1 MKKTRRKH
9 VGGGPSKTMKA
20 RGNAITDADVEV
32 ALKMEPIPYELFFDD
47 QDKYTGYRMKM
58 VKDDVYE
65 LSNYGK
71 YYPKKGGVRTET
83 ADVPMMFV
91 YDGYLYKKTEKQ
103 TKTGNLKYDR
113 QVLPVED
120 FKKEDLDEFA
130 DAGDRGIMEEIK
142 EPIMEKEVVE
152 EPVVKPSYTKSEKA
166 SHNIPVITKEL
177 FDDSYENPNKVD
189 GDYTGY
195 RMKLVKDNLYELT
208 NSGKYYPK
216 KGGVRTET
224 ADVLMMFV
232 YDGYLY
238 KKNEKQ
244 TKTGNLR
251 YTREKL
257 PSEEGV
263 DEGIE
268 EEVEK
273 GLEERVEEKGLDE
286 RVEEKGIDERVEEKG
301 IDEVADER
309 VEEKG
314 IGKVID
320 ERVEEPAR
328 TTNEIDEYEYKKEHP
343 NNTISITINGE
354 TITQDDDFLYPSL
367 NDPYLNVKIA
377 NRKEFSSYM
386 YDGTPDN
393 VKTRS
398 DYVCREDREF
408 ELLPHQLFV
417 KNFLSKNTPYRSI
430 LLYHGLGSGKTCS
443 AIGICETMR
452 ASMKQTGVVNK
463 ILIIASTNVQDNFRL
478 QLFDDQKLK
487 RSSGA
492 WTMDSCVGNSLLR
505 EINPTNDVN
514 ITAEKIA
521 SQANSIINTSYAFMG
536 YLQFANYVQRRALTP
551 ADAATYTEK
560 QKNDIKINNIKRL
573 FNNRL
578 IVIDEVHNVP
588 NSMAAP
594 LLMLI
599 AEHAENVRFVL
610 LSATPMYNSVEEII
624 WITNLMNINDKRQ
637 PIRASDV
644 FDKKGIMFPDSDGP
658 ANRGEQLLRRKLN
671 GYVSYVRGENP
682 YTFPFRLYPDIFS
695 VDNTFLNKP
704 YPTKTITGND
714 NLPTMHGM
722 KNRIFIT
729 DIGSEQERAY
739 NFIVNGANIF
749 TKKSGANIFRTVEE
763 DDDNAI
769 FENMESF
776 GYTKLQIP
784 LQSLIMTFPSPT
796 LNKLNGNYDD
806 VDPDTAKEI
815 IGELVGKNGINKAM
829 SFKEER
835 KQIDE
840 ETYIYM
846 KHKYEYKK
854 GYEGLFTLDKLRA
867 HSSKIAHICTMI
879 TEQRSTGIIMVYTQY
894 IDGGVVPMALA
905 LEELGFA
912 RYGSNQQF
920 VKPLFKKGA
929 AINQE
934 PRDAKT
940 MELRPEYA
948 KTRDLDNFKQAKYM
962 ILSGDKYFSQNN
974 AKDIKYATSKAN
986 RDGEE
991 VRVILISRAASEGLD
1006 FKFIR
1011 QVHVLDPWYNL
1022 NRTEQIVGRGVRNM
1036 SHCGLPFEERNVEI
1050 YLHATV
1056 LNDGSGREC
1065 ADHYVYR
1072 YAENKAIIIGKVTRL
1087 LKEVSVDCKLNL
1099 GQSKFTY
1106 DILKQIP
1113 ENEAIPIHPS
1123 SAPAGALITI
1133 QVGDKTGT
1141 EACDYAENCNYTCS
1155 IKNESAVEPKVE
1167 PVAETYDVEQMRADS
1182 DRLIDALKSIY
1193 KSKSSK
1199 KMSYHIDE
1207 IKKLMEPYMKNED
1220 QLMLAL
1226 TQIVDNPY
1234 EKIFDKYGREGRMI
1248 NRDQFY
1254 AFQPLEIT
1262 DKRASLLENSMPV
1275 HFKHD
1280 KLNYE
1285 ISNEVAGSPMLPTS
1299 PGSPMP
1305 GSPLMEDGLFEMA
1318 IENLRKN
1325 MAIVENPVPYEVMA
1339 SEEDWAINLNSIS
1352 KTPRLAGA
1360 EKEKRRPLINFFLI
1374 EEHGFT
1380 REQILKYAFEHFMDT
1395 MNHRFKKSLIENLD
1409 KMNNVDPL
1417 QSSIKRYFEMR
1428 KFSNNQSVGYIFT
1441 KVSKNMVKNSVLYR
1455 ETPETSWTEEEPG
1468 EVLDFK
1474 YDMQERLTKDLSK
1487 LNATFGFVGYF
1498 TGRGIKEKGS
1508 AEGSMEYMTKTLG
1521 RGRGNKGAK
1530 LSGKGKDVIITLY
1543 NSMMDT
1549 VGQPQKHYVE
1559 KDIKDISKNGFA
1571 VVLEMLLRKFQ
1582 DEGKGPM
1589 GPKVPLI
1596 WHLTPEEAIANGINE
1611 YDI

>member
-1 MKKTRRKH
+1 M
-9 VGGGPSKTMKA
+9 GGSASKTAKA
-20 RGNAITDADVEV
+20 RANAITDADIEV
-32 ALKMEPIPYELFFDD
+32 ALTMKPISYNLFFDD
-47 QDKYTGYRMKM
+47 EDKYVGYRMKM
-58 VKDDVYE
+58 VRDDMYE

-71 YYPKKGGVRTET
+71 YYPKKGGVRMET
-83 ADVPMMFV
+83 PETPMMFV
-91 YDGYLYKKTEKQ
+91 YDGYLYKKHPKQ

-113 QVLPVED
+113 QILPVLEEEAEEEEEAAKEEDAD
-120 FKKEDLDEFA
+120 FKKEDLEQFA
-130 DAGDRGIMEEIK
+130 DVADRGFAEKGEEI
-142 EPIMEKEVVE
+142 EEKDAKDEID
-152 EPVVKPSYTKSEKA
+152 KPLKRG
-166 SHNIPVITKEL
+166 
-177 FDDSYENPNKVD
+177 FDDD
-189 GDYTGY
+189 AG
-195 RMKLVKDNLYELT
+195 
-208 NSGKYYPK
+208 
-216 KGGVRTET
+216 
-224 ADVLMMFV
+224 
-232 YDGYLY
+232 
-238 KKNEKQ
+238 
-244 TKTGNLR
+244 
-251 YTREKL
+251 
-257 PSEEGV
+257 
-263 DEGIE
+263 
-268 EEVEK
+268 
-273 GLEERVEEKGLDE
+273 
-286 RVEEKGIDERVEEKG
+286 
-301 IDEVADER
+301 
-309 VEEKG
+309 
-314 IGKVID
+314 
-320 ERVEEPAR
+320 
-328 TTNEIDEYEYKKEHP
+328 EYEYKKEHP
-343 NNTISITINGE
+343 NNQISITINGE

-377 NRKEFSSYM
+377 NRKEFASYK
-386 YDGTPDN
+386 YDGTADN

-398 DYVCREDREF
+398 DYVCRENREF

-443 AIGICETMR
+443 AIGICEEMR

-487 RSSGA
+487 RLPNSSA

-514 ITAEKIA
+514 ITADKIA
-521 SQANSIINTSYAFMG
+521 SQANSIINSSYALMG
-536 YLQFANYVQRRALTP
+536 YLQFANYVQRRALSTENN
-551 ADAATYTEK
+551 AAYTEK

-599 AEHAENVRFVL
+599 AEHAENVRFVM

-624 WITNLMNINDKRQ
+624 WIVNLMNINDKR
-637 PIRASDV
+637 PAIKISDV
-644 FDKKGIMFPDSDGP
+644 FDKKGNMFERPEGSTNKGKD
-658 ANRGEQLLRRKLN
+658 LLRRKLN

-682 YTFPFRLYPDIFS
+682 YTFPFRLYPDVFS
-695 VDNTFLNKP
+695 RDNTFFAHP
-704 YPTKTITGND
+704 YPTRTITGNSD
-714 NLPTMHGM
+714 LQSMHGM
-722 KNRIFIT
+722 RNRIFIT
-729 DIGSEQERAY
+729 RIGAEQERAY
-739 NFIVNGANIF
+739 DFIVNGANIF
-749 TKKSGANIFRTVEE
+749 TKKSSANIFRSVEE
-763 DDDNAI
+763 DDDIAI

-796 LNKLNGNYDD
+796 LDKLFPSGDYAD
-806 VDPDTAKEI
+806 VHPDTAKEI
-815 IGELVGKNGINKAM
+815 IGELVGKNGIGKAM

-840 ETYIYM
+840 ETFIYM

-854 GYEGLFTLDKLRA
+854 GYEGLFTLDKLGA
-867 HSSKIAHICTMI
+867 HSSKIAHICTSI
-879 TEQRSTGIIMVYTQY
+879 TDKRSTGIIMVYTQY
-894 IDGGVVPMALA
+894 IDGGIVPMALA

-934 PRDAKT
+934 PRDANT
-940 MELRPEYA
+940 MELRPEFA
-948 KTRDLDNFKQAKYM
+948 KTRDLGEFKQAKYM

-986 RDGEE
+986 RDGED

-1072 YAENKAIIIGKVTRL
+1072 YAENKAITIGKVTRL

-1099 GQSKFTY
+1099 GQSQFTY
-1106 DILKQIP
+1106 EELSKIP
-1113 ENEAIPIHPS
+1113 ANENIMIHPS
-1123 SAPAGALITI
+1123 SAPAGALISI
-1133 QVGDKTGT
+1133 QVGDKPGT
-1141 EACDYAENCNYTCS
+1141 EACDYADNCEYTCS
-1155 IKNESAVEPKVE
+1155 IKNVSLDEPSIK
-1167 PVAETYDVEQMRADS
+1167 PVAETYGIEQMRADS
-1182 DRLIDALKSIY
+1182 DRLIDALKSIF

-1207 IKKLMEPYMKNED
+1207 IKMLMAPYMKNED

-1234 EKIFDKYGREGRMI
+1234 EKVFDKYGREGRMI
-1248 NRDQFY
+1248 NRDKFY
-1254 AFQPLEIT
+1254 AFQPIEVT

-1275 HFKHD
+1275 NFKHE

-1285 ISNEVAGSPMLPTS
+1285 ISKEVAGSPMSPMS
-1299 PGSPMP
+1299 PGSPM
-1305 GSPLMEDGLFEMA
+1305 SPMSPRDDSLWETA
-1318 IENLRKN
+1318 IEDLRRN
-1325 MAIVENPVPYEVMA
+1325 MEKIQRPVPYEVMA
-1339 SEEDWAINLNSIS
+1339 SEEDWATNLNSIS

-1360 EKEKRRPLINFFLI
+1360 EKEKRRPLIDFFLI

-1380 REQILKYAFEHFMDT
+1380 REQINKYAFEHFMDT

-1409 KMNNVDPL
+1409 NLRKDNLLEN
-1417 QSSIKRYFEMR
+1417 SIQIYFRNRRYQY
-1428 KFSNNQSVGYIFT
+1428 KDSVGYIFT
-1441 KVSKNMVKNSVLYR
+1441 KVSKNMVKNVVLYR
-1455 ETPETSWTEEEPG
+1455 ETPETPWMEEEPG
-1468 EVLDFK
+1468 EMLDFK
-1474 YDMQERLTKDLSK
+1474 EDIQDRLTKDLTK

-1498 TGRGIKEKGS
+1498 TGRGLKEKGS

-1521 RGRGNKGAK
+1521 RGRNNKGAK
-1530 LSGKGKDVIITLY
+1530 LSGKGKDVIITIY

-1549 VGQPQKHYVE
+1549 VGAPHKHYVE
-1559 KDIKDISKNGFA
+1559 KEIKDISKNGFA
-1571 VVLEMLLRKFQ
+1571 IVLELLMRKFQ
-1582 DEGKGPM
+1582 DEGRGVGPS
-1589 GPKVPLI
+1589 GPSDPTVPSEPSI

>member
-1 MKKTRRKH
+1 M
-9 VGGGPSKTMKA
+9 GGSASKTVKA
-20 RGNAITDADVEV
+20 RANAITDADIDV
-32 ALKMEPIPYELFFDD
+32 ALTMEPISYELFFDD
-47 QDKYTGYRMKM
+47 EDKYVGYRMKM
-58 VKDDVYE
+58 VRDDMYE

-71 YYPKKGGVRTET
+71 YYPKKGGVRMET
-83 ADVPMMFV
+83 PETPMMFV
-91 YDGYLYKKTEKQ
+91 YDGYLYKKHPKQ

-113 QVLPVED
+113 QILPVLEEESQEEEEEAKEEAKEEEEEEAKEEAKEEEEEEAKEEEEEEAKEEDEEEAKEEDAD
-120 FKKEDLDEFA
+120 FKKEDLEQFA
-130 DAGDRGIMEEIK
+130 EVADRGFAEKGEEME
-142 EPIMEKEVVE
+142 EKEVAKE
-152 EPVVKPSYTKSEKA
+152 EIDNPLEVPLKRG
-166 SHNIPVITKEL
+166 
-177 FDDSYENPNKVD
+177 FDDD
-189 GDYTGY
+189 AG
-195 RMKLVKDNLYELT
+195 
-208 NSGKYYPK
+208 
-216 KGGVRTET
+216 
-224 ADVLMMFV
+224 
-232 YDGYLY
+232 
-238 KKNEKQ
+238 
-244 TKTGNLR
+244 
-251 YTREKL
+251 
-257 PSEEGV
+257 
-263 DEGIE
+263 
-268 EEVEK
+268 
-273 GLEERVEEKGLDE
+273 
-286 RVEEKGIDERVEEKG
+286 
-301 IDEVADER
+301 
-309 VEEKG
+309 
-314 IGKVID
+314 
-320 ERVEEPAR
+320 
-328 TTNEIDEYEYKKEHP
+328 EYEYKKDHP
-343 NNTISITINGE
+343 NNQISITIHGE

-367 NDPYLNVKIA
+367 NDPYLNLKIA
-377 NRKEFSSYM
+377 NRKEFASYK
-386 YDGTPDN
+386 YDGTADN

-398 DYVCREDREF
+398 DYVCRENREF

-443 AIGICETMR
+443 AIGICEEMR

-487 RSSGA
+487 RLPNSSA

-514 ITAEKIA
+514 ITADKIA
-521 SQANSIINTSYAFMG
+521 SQANSIINSSYALMG
-536 YLQFANYVQRRALTP
+536 YLQFANYVQRRALST
-551 ADAATYTEK
+551 DNNAAYTEK

-599 AEHAENVRFVL
+599 AEHAENVRFVM

-624 WITNLMNINDKRQ
+624 WIVNLMNINDKRSA
-637 PIRASDV
+637 IKYSDV
-644 FDKKGIMFPDSDGP
+644 FDKKGSMVEDG
-658 ANRGEQLLRRKLN
+658 QLLRRKLN

-682 YTFPFRLYPDIFS
+682 YTFPFRLYPDVFS
-695 VDNTFLNKP
+695 RDNTFFAHH
-704 YPTKTITGND
+704 YPTRTITGND
-714 NLPTMHGM
+714 DLPLMHGM
-722 KNRIFIT
+722 RNRIFIT
-729 DIGSEQERAY
+729 RIGAEQERAY
-739 NFIVNGANIF
+739 DFIVNGANIF
-749 TKKSGANIFRTVEE
+749 TKKSSANIFRSVEE
-763 DDDNAI
+763 DDDVAI

-776 GYTKLQIP
+776 GYTKLQVP

-796 LNKLNGNYDD
+796 LDKLNGNYSD
-806 VDPDTAKEI
+806 VHPETAKEI
-815 IGELVGKNGINKAM
+815 IGELVGKNGIGKAM

-840 ETYIYM
+840 ETFIYM

-867 HSSKIAHICTMI
+867 HSSKIAHICTTI
-879 TEQRSTGIIMVYTQY
+879 TDQRSTGIIMVYTQY
-894 IDGGVVPMALA
+894 IDGGIVPMALA

-934 PRDAKT
+934 PRDANT
-940 MELRPEYA
+940 MELRPEFA
-948 KTRDLDNFKQAKYM
+948 KTRDIGEFKQAKYM

-986 RDGEE
+986 RDGED

-1072 YAENKAIIIGKVTRL
+1072 YAENKAITIGKVTRL

-1106 DILKQIP
+1106 DELSKIP
-1113 ENEAIPIHPS
+1113 ANENIMIHPS
-1123 SAPAGALITI
+1123 SAPAGALIRI
-1133 QVGDKTGT
+1133 QVGDKPGT
-1141 EACDYAENCNYTCS
+1141 EACDYADNCEYTCS
-1155 IKNESAVEPKVE
+1155 IKKEPAVEPSTKV
-1167 PVAETYDVEQMRADS
+1167 VAETYGIEQMRADS
-1182 DRLIDALKSIY
+1182 DRLIDALKSIF

-1207 IKKLMEPYMKNED
+1207 IKMLMAPYMKNED

-1234 EKIFDKYGREGRMI
+1234 EKVFDKYGREGRMI
-1248 NRDQFY
+1248 NRDKFY
-1254 AFQPLEIT
+1254 AFQPIEVT
-1262 DKRASLLENSMPV
+1262 DQRASLLENSMPV
-1275 HFKHD
+1275 NFKHE

-1285 ISNEVAGSPMLPTS
+1285 ISKEVAGSPMSPMS
-1299 PGSPMP
+1299 PGSPM
-1305 GSPLMEDGLFEMA
+1305 SPFPRDDSLWETA
-1318 IENLRKN
+1318 IEDLRRN
-1325 MAIVENPVPYEVMA
+1325 MEKIQRPVPYEVMA
-1339 SEEDWAINLNSIS
+1339 SEEDWATNLNSIS

-1360 EKEKRRPLINFFLI
+1360 EKEKRRPLIDFFLI

-1380 REQILKYAFEHFMDT
+1380 REQINKYAFEHFMDT

-1409 KMNNVDPL
+1409 NLRQDDILEN
-1417 QSSIKRYFEMR
+1417 SIKIYFSERVKKIVKIDGKETEKEVEIKR
-1428 KFSNNQSVGYIFT
+1428 KFSNPRLNSVGYIFT
-1441 KVSKNMVKNSVLYR
+1441 KVSKNMVKNVVLYR
-1455 ETPETSWTEEEPG
+1455 ETPETPWIEEEPG
-1468 EVLDFK
+1468 EMLDFK
-1474 YDMQERLTKDLSK
+1474 QDIQDRLTKDLSK

-1498 TGRGIKEKGS
+1498 TGRGLKEKGS

-1521 RGRGNKGAK
+1521 RGRNNKGAK
-1530 LSGKGKDVIITLY
+1530 LSGKGKDVIITIY

-1549 VGQPQKHYVE
+1549 VGAPHKHYVE
-1559 KDIKDISKNGFA
+1559 KEIKDISKNGFA
-1571 VVLEMLLRKFQ
+1571 IVLELLMRKFQ
-1582 DEGKGPM
+1582 DEGM
-1589 GPKVPLI
+1589 GPSGPLI
-1596 WHLTPEEAIANGINE
+1596 WHLTPEEAIANGIND